1 MYRQVLGVFA
11 ATLLAPSCVYAGPPP
26 ASAAQAPATVEVQT
40 VKASTLDRNIEA
52 VGSLISNESVIL
64 TPEIAGRVTEISFE
78 EGQEVKK
85 GDVLVRLDNSIY
97 TAQLAQA
104 KAALG
109 LSQSN
114 YERAAELNRKKIGAV
129 SVVQE
134 TVAKRNADTAAVDLA
149 QAQLDKTVIKA
160 PFDGIVGLRQISV
173 GDYVTAGQQLVNLE
187 SIDPLKVNFKISEV
201 YLSSLKTGQAIKV
214 AIDAFPNQEFTGE
227 VYAIDPLID
236 TAGRTVSLRAKL
248 PNPEKIMRPGLFARL
263 KLVVERKEGALMIDE
278 QALNPQ
284 GNEQFV
290 YKVVDGKAVTT
301 KIVTG
306 QRRAGQVEV
315 TEGLKVGD
323 VVITAGQM
331 KIRPD
336 APVKITEPKSDT
348 ATPATGTEGKK

>member
-11 ATLLAPSCVYAGPPP
+11 VSVLVPSLVFAQSPNAP
-26 ASAAQAPATVEVQT
+26 AAQAPAIVEVQT
-40 VKASTLDRNIEA
+40 VKASSLDRTIEA

-78 EGQEVKK
+78 EGQEVKQ
-85 GDVLVRLDNSIY
+85 GDVLVRLDDSIY
-97 TAQLAQA
+97 KAQLAQA

-114 YERAAELNRKKIGAV
+114 YQRADELNRKKIGAI

-134 TVAKRNADTAAVDLA
+134 TLAKRNADSAAVDLA
-149 QAQLDKTVIKA
+149 QAQLDKTIIKA
-160 PFDGIVGLRQISV
+160 PFDGIIGLRQISV

-201 YLSSLKTGQAIKV
+201 YLSSLKTGQAINV
-214 AIDAFPNQEFTGE
+214 AIDAFPDREFTGE

-236 TAGRTVSLRAKL
+236 TAGRTVSLRARL
-248 PNPEKIMRPGLFARL
+248 PNPEKIMRPGLFARV
-263 KLVVERKEGALMIDE
+263 KLVVERKEGALMVDE

-290 YKVVDGKAVTT
+290 YKVVDGKAKST
-301 KIVTG
+301 KIKTG
-306 QRRAGQVEV
+306 QRRGAQVEV
-315 TEGLKVGD
+315 TEGLKAGD

-336 APVKITEPKSDT
+336 APVKIAEPKV
-348 ATPATGTEGKK
+348 PAAEGKK